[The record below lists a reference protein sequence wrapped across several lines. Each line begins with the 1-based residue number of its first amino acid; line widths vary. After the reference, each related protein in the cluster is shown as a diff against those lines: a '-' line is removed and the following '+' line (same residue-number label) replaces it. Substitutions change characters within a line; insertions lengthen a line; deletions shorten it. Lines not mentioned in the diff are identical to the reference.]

1 MQRLRP
7 LARAVP
13 AAWRRPAVAR
23 SLSSEA
29 AQLDDE
35 LDRLTRRIIA
45 AVDRDP
51 AIVRELGHRLLDHAK
66 PHETLRRVGPSLAW
80 ADLRA
85 GMHVTVGASIAEV
98 KFLCSRA
105 ALGGVAAVNWEEA
118 MTARCG
124 QPGVVAELDGDLRA
138 ALVRFSDG
146 AVFMLPFDALNPT
159 V

>member
-85 GMHVTVGASIAEV
+85 GMPVTVSASSAEV
-98 KFLCSRA
+98 RFLCGRA
-105 ALGGVAAVNWEEA
+105 ALGAVHAVNWEEA

-124 QPGVVAELDGDLRA
+124 TPGIVAEVDAELRA
-138 ALVRFSDG
+138 ALVRFGDG
-146 AVFMLPFDALNPT
+146 AAYMLPFDALNPT
-159 V
+159 A